1 MKKKFVT
8 TTYQLNK
15 YLPNGPQAG
24 CLRFVFVSDLHNV
37 LLGMHNEELLAAI
50 KRQKPDAV
58 LIGGDMIVGKPGI
71 SMEPAMEFIRNAAG
85 EYPVYYANGNHEH
98 RLRIHPE
105 IYGTMYERLEETLQK
120 AGVIHLVN
128 GTAYVKFGGIP
139 VAIHGFEADQKYYQR
154 HKKEKMPVSE
164 LTTVFGSLDQEHY
177 HILLAHNPVYKDAYL
192 KWGADLTLAGHCH
205 GGVVRL
211 GEHYG
216 LISTNMKLF
225 YKYCHGK
232 FEGNEGN
239 CMIVSAG
246 MGEHTVPVRIHNPR
260 ELVVVEI
267 HYTVR

>member
-105 IYGTMYERLEETLQK
+105 IYGTMYERLEETLQ
-120 AGVIHLVN
+120 
-128 GTAYVKFGGIP
+128 
-139 VAIHGFEADQKYYQR
+139 
-154 HKKEKMPVSE
+154 
-164 LTTVFGSLDQEHY
+164 
-177 HILLAHNPVYKDAYL
+177 
-192 KWGADLTLAGHCH
+192 
-205 GGVVRL
+205 
-211 GEHYG
+211 
-216 LISTNMKLF
+216 
-225 YKYCHGK
+225 
-232 FEGNEGN
+232 
-239 CMIVSAG
+239 
-246 MGEHTVPVRIHNPR
+246 
-260 ELVVVEI
+260 
-267 HYTVR
+267 